1 MGSTEELLAQAEAF
15 ADTEEVT
22 RFAVVCLQDP
32 ELNVRLQERPTET
45 LAEFGIQVPKGLDVL
60 PLGTGSIGK
69 PGPDFVPFEIRFS
82 RCKTVVVRDDKT
94 GRLTTETVCFG
105 FEIVPTVIRGG
116 PIA

>member
-1 MGSTEELLAQAEAF
+1 MGSSELLEQAEAF
-15 ADTEEVT
+15 ASTEELT
-22 RFAVVCLQDP
+22 RFAVVSMQDP
-32 ELNVRLQERPTET
+32 ELSVRLQERPTET
-45 LAEFGIQVPKGLDVL
+45 LAEFGIQVPKGLDVV

-69 PGPDFVPFEIRFS
+69 PGPDFEPFQIRFS

-105 FEIVPTVIRGG
+105 IDIVPTVIHGG